1 MPQTIIETNVTMEP
15 TDPQNSNKSKET
27 SEQFLKRL
35 TESPLETQVEE
46 LAALFFTIEQIA
58 DFTGLEEDALRESL
72 MADDDIAKAYR
83 RGKLRTVVQLR
94 FDALN
99 YALHG
104 SPQAAAEMKEYLS
117 EQTIHE
123 NA

>member
-1 MPQTIIETNVTMEP
+1 M
-15 TDPQNSNKSKET
+15 
-27 SEQFLKRL
+27 RL

-46 LAALFFTIEQIA
+46 LAALFFTISEIA
-58 DFTGLEEDALRESL
+58 DFANVAEDDLRSEL
-72 MADDDIAKAYR
+72 MSDNELAKAYR
-83 RGKLRTVVQLR
+83 RGKLRTLVMLR

-104 SPQAAAEMKEYLS
+104 SPQAAAEMKEHLS
-117 EQTIHE
+117 DQIINE

>member
-1 MPQTIIETNVTMEP
+1 M
-15 TDPQNSNKSKET
+15 
-27 SEQFLKRL
+27 KRL

-46 LAALFFTIEQIA
+46 LAALFFTIDQIA
-58 DFTGLEEDALRESL
+58 DFTGLDVDELRDCL

-83 RGKLRTVVQLR
+83 RGKMRTVVLLR

-104 SPQAAAEMKEYLS
+104 SPQAAAEMKEYLAD
-117 EQTIHE
+117 QNIHE